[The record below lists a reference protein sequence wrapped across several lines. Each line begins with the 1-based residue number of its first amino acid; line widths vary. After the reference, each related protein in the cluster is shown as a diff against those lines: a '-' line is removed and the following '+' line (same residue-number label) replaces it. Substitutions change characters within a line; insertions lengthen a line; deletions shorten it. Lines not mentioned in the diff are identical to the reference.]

1 MTRHFLILVLV
12 NLMWAFQFSG
22 AKIATEQLGP
32 VTVTFLPLAL
42 STLLLLPWAWISR
55 RRRMA
60 ASRGGRSL
68 ASAWPQF
75 VLLGIVGTLASQLGL
90 TWGVARSLAANA
102 AVLTLTIP
110 VLTALLA
117 ASFLG
122 ERMTALRWVSF
133 VLAIGGVLLVS
144 DIDWKSVSLTQSRFL
159 LGNILIFVS
168 CFGSAF
174 INSYSKKLLEDFSAA
189 EVLVY
194 SFLVADVVLLA
205 LIAGLER
212 DSLARLATIG
222 AGAWLS
228 LLLIAL
234 FSLSIS
240 MVLFYMVLERIDATQ
255 ASLSIYLL
263 PVFGVLMSA
272 LTVGDKIT
280 WNLVLGGALV
290 VVSTFLVTTYEER
303 KKALEV
309 AQSCPSVK

>member
-1 MTRHFLILVLV
+1 MTRHFFILLLV

-22 AKIATEQLGP
+22 AKIATAQLGP
-32 VTVTFLPLAL
+32 VMVTFLPLAL
-42 STLLLLPWAWISR
+42 STLLLLPWALLNR
-55 RRRMA
+55 RRRPA
-60 ASRGGRSL
+60 GGRGL

-75 VLLGIVGTLASQLGL
+75 LLLGTVGTLAAQLGL
-90 TWGVARSLAANA
+90 TWGVERSLASNG

-110 VLTALLA
+110 VLTAVLA
-117 ASFLG
+117 AMILG

-144 DIDWKSVSLTQSRFL
+144 DIDWKTVNLTQSRFL
-159 LGNILIFVS
+159 LGNLLIFVS

-174 INSYSKKLLEDFSAA
+174 VNSYSKKLLEEFSAA

-194 SFLVADVVLLA
+194 SFFVADVVLFA
-205 LIAGLER
+205 LIVVLEP
-212 DSLARLATIG
+212 DSLRRLTVIG
-222 AGAWLS
+222 AGAWFS

-240 MVLFYMVLERIDATQ
+240 MVLFYMVLEKIDATQ

-272 LTVGDKIT
+272 VTVGERIT

-290 VVSTFLVTTYEER
+290 FVSTFLVTTYEER
-303 KKALEV
+303 KKAMEGTN
-309 AQSCPSVK
+309 AQV